1 MIMLLLFHL
10 KIAFQVQ
17 YNCFKIINISK
28 LTLAYIQIDINCLL
42 GRIDSFIFTKK
53 TMRIYF
59 LSCLLLFAACNNSD
73 ENKKTIPVAELP
85 TVKLMQDLIQKYPDS
100 LILKEN
106 LIQYYRDSAEYNKA
120 IELTSTYLK
129 SDSLNTKLW
138 RIKGTLAA
146 ENDDT
151 LLSINCFENI
161 INIQPSG
168 NDLVW
173 LGILYAS
180 TKNPNANVIADS
192 LLVHNKENYEK
203 EAYYIKGYYLSRT
216 NKKQESIPYFDKSI
230 QSSYT
235 FVEAYREKALALY
248 DLKKYKEALE
258 VLEKAI
264 TVKNNYDEA
273 YYYSGLCLEQMNNKQ
288 LAAEYYQNALIYNPN
303 YELAEMALN
312 RLTK

>member
-1 MIMLLLFHL
+1 
-10 KIAFQVQ
+10 
-17 YNCFKIINISK
+17 
-28 LTLAYIQIDINCLL
+28 
-42 GRIDSFIFTKK
+42 
-53 TMRIYF
+53 MRIYY
-59 LSCLLLFAACNNSD
+59 LCLILLFVACND
-73 ENKKTIPVAELP
+73 AVENKKTEPVAEMP
-85 TVKLMQDLIQKYPDS
+85 KVNLMQDLIQKYPDS

-106 LIQYYRDSAEYNKA
+106 MIQYYRDSAEYDKA
-120 IELTSTYLK
+120 IELTSSFLK

-151 LLSINCFENI
+151 LLSIQCFENI

-173 LGILYAS
+173 LAILYAS
-180 TKNPNANVIADS
+180 TKNPNANIIADS
-192 LLVHNKENYEK
+192 LLTNKNAQLEK
-203 EAYYIKGYYLSRT
+203 EAFYIKGYYLSRS
-216 NKKQESIPYFDKSI
+216 NKKQESIAYFDKSI

-258 VLEKAI
+258 VLGKAI

-303 YELAEMALN
+303 YELAEIALN

>member
-1 MIMLLLFHL
+1 M
-10 KIAFQVQ
+10 
-17 YNCFKIINISK
+17 
-28 LTLAYIQIDINCLL
+28 
-42 GRIDSFIFTKK
+42 
-53 TMRIYF
+53 
-59 LSCLLLFAACNNSD
+59 FAACNNSD
-73 ENKKTIPVAELP
+73 ENKKTEPVAEMP
-85 TVKLMQDLIQKYPDS
+85 TVKSMQDLIQKYPDS

-106 LIQYYRDSAEYNKA
+106 IIQYYRDSAEYDKA
-120 IELTSTYLK
+120 IELTSSYLK

-146 ENDDT
+146 ENEDT
-151 LLSINCFENI
+151 LLSIQCFENI

-168 NDLVW
+168 KDLVW

-192 LLVHNKENYEK
+192 LLTDKKAVFEK
-203 EAYYIKGYYLSRT
+203 EAFYIKGYYLSRS
-216 NKKQESIPYFDKSI
+216 NKKLESIAYFDKSI

-248 DLKKYKEALE
+248 DLNKYTEALD
-258 VLEKAI
+258 VLGKAI

-303 YELAEMALN
+303 YELAEIALN

>member
-1 MIMLLLFHL
+1 
-10 KIAFQVQ
+10 
-17 YNCFKIINISK
+17 
-28 LTLAYIQIDINCLL
+28 
-42 GRIDSFIFTKK
+42 
-53 TMRIYF
+53 MRIYY
-59 LSCLLLFAACNNSD
+59 LCLLIMFVACND
-73 ENKKTIPVAELP
+73 VVENKKTEPVAEMP
-85 TVKLMQDLIQKYPDS
+85 TVKLMQDLIHKYPDS
-100 LILKEN
+100 IILKEN
-106 LIQYYRDSAEYNKA
+106 LIQFYRDSAKYNKA
-120 IELTSTYLK
+120 IELTSSYLK

-146 ENDDT
+146 ENEDT
-151 LLSINCFENI
+151 LLSIQCFENI
-161 INIQPSG
+161 INIQPTG

-173 LGILYAS
+173 LAILYAS

-203 EAYYIKGYYLSRT
+203 EAYYIKGYYLSRS
-216 NKKQESIPYFDKSI
+216 NKKQESITYFDKSI

-248 DLKKYKEALE
+248 DLKKYKEALD
-258 VLEKAI
+258 VLGKAI

-273 YYYSGLCLEQMNNKQ
+273 YYYSGLCFEQMNNKQ
-288 LAAEYYQNALIYNPN
+288 LAVKYYQNALIYNPN

>member
-1 MIMLLLFHL
+1 
-10 KIAFQVQ
+10 
-17 YNCFKIINISK
+17 
-28 LTLAYIQIDINCLL
+28 
-42 GRIDSFIFTKK
+42 
-53 TMRIYF
+53 MRIYNLCF
-59 LSCLLLFAACNNSD
+59 LILFVACN
-73 ENKKTIPVAELP
+73 EEPEKKTTTPVAELP
-85 TVKLMQDLIQKYPDS
+85 KVNLMQDLIQKHPDS

-120 IELTSTYLK
+120 IELTTIYLK

-173 LGILYAS
+173 LAILYAS

-192 LLVHNKENYEK
+192 LLSNKNAQFEK
-203 EAYYIKGYYLSRT
+203 EAFYIKGYYLSRS
-216 NKKQESIPYFDKSI
+216 NKKLESIPYFDKSI

-248 DLKKYKEALE
+248 DLKKYKQALE
-258 VLEKAI
+258 VLGKAI

-273 YYYSGLCLEQMNNKQ
+273 YFYSGLCLEQMNNKQ

-303 YELAEMALN
+303 FELAETALN

>member
-1 MIMLLLFHL
+1 
-10 KIAFQVQ
+10 
-17 YNCFKIINISK
+17 
-28 LTLAYIQIDINCLL
+28 
-42 GRIDSFIFTKK
+42 
-53 TMRIYF
+53 MRIYY
-59 LSCLLLFAACNNSD
+59 LCLILLFVACND
-73 ENKKTIPVAELP
+73 AVENKKTEPVAEMP
-85 TVKLMQDLIQKYPDS
+85 KVNLMQDLIQKYPDS
-100 LILKEN
+100 LILKEKM
-106 LIQYYRDSAEYNKA
+106 IQYYRDSAEYDKA
-120 IELTSTYLK
+120 IELTSSFLK

-151 LLSINCFENI
+151 LLSIQCFENI

-173 LGILYAS
+173 LAILYAS
-180 TKNPNANVIADS
+180 TKNPNANIIADS
-192 LLVHNKENYEK
+192 LLTNKNAQLEK
-203 EAYYIKGYYLSRT
+203 EAFYIKGYYLSRS
-216 NKKQESIPYFDKSI
+216 NKKQESIAYFDNSI

-258 VLEKAI
+258 VLGKAI

-288 LAAEYYQNALIYNPN
+288 LAAEYYQNALIYYPN
-303 YELAEMALN
+303 YELAEIALN